1 MMSPRLT
8 YAPVGHADLH
18 ELHALV
24 EDDHVR
30 RYLLDGQLFPIS
42 WTAER
47 IEESKELFL
56 RRGVGL
62 WLARAEGELV
72 GFCGFL
78 EMADAHP
85 EPMLVYAVRADF
97 CGRGYATE
105 MAAACI
111 AEARAHGFK
120 EIVAD
125 VDEVN
130 AASVRVLGKLGFQRV
145 EVRQGVFG
153 PLLLMQLPARSP

>member
-8 YAPVGHADLH
+8 YAPVGHADLD

-47 IEESKELFL
+47 IE
-56 RRGVGL
+56 
-62 WLARAEGELV
+62 
-72 GFCGFL
+72 
-78 EMADAHP
+78 D
-85 EPMLVYAVRADF
+85 ADF